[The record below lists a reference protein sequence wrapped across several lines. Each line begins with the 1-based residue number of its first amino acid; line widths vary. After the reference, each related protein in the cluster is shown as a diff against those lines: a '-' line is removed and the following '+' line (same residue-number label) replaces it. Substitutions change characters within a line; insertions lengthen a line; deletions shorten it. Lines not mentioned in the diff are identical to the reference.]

1 MCSLFCVN
9 RVSVLQEHIFNVTK
23 IPINKQVL
31 LVSGGIALLP
41 TQRVCAYPVGTDTN
55 PIFLYNKQYY
65 LHPGST
71 VPLDLMV
78 LEDGPELSD
87 LQDEVDEGLALGDSM
102 NALVLR
108 AHLAFRLCGMS
119 QVALQA
125 CQRLVHEQ
133 HLQHQGFMIAIA
145 NMSLTV
151 PGAKSKTEEFLTV
164 LQEFLEKKPH
174 YLQLIETLEEV
185 EATLAN
191 IPLLP
196 SLAKQVSQDPMTSI
210 SSCKDIEEQ
219 RDNMTLLDWL
229 QARGS
234 GDTVQQ
240 LSQTCMR
247 DIQQFTE
254 ETVSNIQTPLTK
266 LMVSFGDKNM
276 RTIQGLPERF
286 SGLDKLLN
294 KLSCLVKEQGDLAEA
309 MDMNSRKA
317 NMLGDTSILPD
328 LCMSHRRQLIIMQRN
343 HGKIMEIN
351 WRVDHAKREMIK
363 ILNGRLKWTYSVQC
377 QMAALLEHTHMSSSG
392 LATLKEK
399 LNLVQ
404 QIHTV
409 PRLYFTAVEEV
420 VRRRKFSCTFLKW
433 ANGISSQL
441 SSIHAAEV
449 DKRELFQALFKDHIL
464 SSLFPGLQD
473 FPPPFATQAPE
484 PFDTKLPKLE
494 LDNVKMLNEDMIPDF
509 STPVSLPDFKALS
522 QFFQSNCIISPKKP
536 KEEEC
541 LLEEERAIEQPLES
555 QPSGPELELINSLEY
570 TENRVDCKEDEVSQL
585 HQTKEQVQKFIATVR
600 NDLGFVEG
608 MPSQ

>member
-1 MCSLFCVN
+1 MEAVTEEDQVDVLNHFLNLNTKDQQDLFLQSLIDVN
-9 RVSVLQEHIFNVTK
+9 DIKHRRPRTEDARTN
-23 IPINKQVL
+23 
-31 LVSGGIALLP
+31 
-41 TQRVCAYPVGTDTN
+41 CAAFTYHVMVGTDR
-55 PIFLYNKQYY
+55 
-65 LHPGST
+65 
-71 VPLDLMV
+71 V
-78 LEDGPELSD
+78 
-87 LQDEVDEGLALGDSM
+87 
-102 NALVLR
+102 
-108 AHLAFRLCGMS
+108 
-119 QVALQA
+119 
-125 CQRLVHEQ
+125 
-133 HLQHQGFMIAIA
+133 
-145 NMSLTV
+145 
-151 PGAKSKTEEFLTV
+151 
-164 LQEFLEKKPH
+164 
-174 YLQLIETLEEV
+174 
-185 EATLAN
+185 
-191 IPLLP
+191 
-196 SLAKQVSQDPMTSI
+196 
-210 SSCKDIEEQ
+210 
-219 RDNMTLLDWL
+219 
-229 QARGS
+229 
-234 GDTVQQ
+234 
-240 LSQTCMR
+240 
-247 DIQQFTE
+247 QFTE

-570 TENRVDCKEDEVSQL
+570 TENRVDCKEDQEVSQL

-600 NDLGFVEG
+600 NDLGSLKECLHSEHNHVHSLLQQLTSAYRSEADIKDQHIYELRQEVACQEAEIEDLRKQLAR
-608 MPSQ
+608 SLEAEKREREERQQEEAARNQAVSEV